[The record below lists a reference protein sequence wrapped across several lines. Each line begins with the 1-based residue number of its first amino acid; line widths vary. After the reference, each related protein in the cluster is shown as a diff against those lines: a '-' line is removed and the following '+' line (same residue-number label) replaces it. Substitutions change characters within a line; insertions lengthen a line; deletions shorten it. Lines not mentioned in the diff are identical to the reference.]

1 MESFMSSMRMLLCA
15 FTLLMSVPS
24 SYAQDNDYLKHRK
37 FFDICSIKK
46 QCFGCH
52 ECKQDRYT
60 VKLQNN
66 TSKNI
71 KSIYYKFYSPV
82 FNKIIE
88 KEAKITGDRIEG
100 KRLGTAYVCV
110 LDVSHWIVSKIV
122 YEDESTETFTIT
134 ERLENFIQEADESD
148 CND

>member
-1 MESFMSSMRMLLCA
+1 MSSLRMLLCI
-15 FTLLMSVPS
+15 FICLMSVCGVR
-24 SYAQDNDYLKHRK
+24 AQDNDYLKHRK

-52 ECKQDRYT
+52 ECNQERYT

-66 TSKNI
+66 TSRNI

-88 KEAKITGDRIEG
+88 KEAKISGDRIES

-110 LDVSHWIVSKIV
+110 LDVRHWIFSKIL
-122 YEDESTETFTIT
+122 YEDGSTETFTIK

>member
-1 MESFMSSMRMLLCA
+1 MSKLRMLLCVFVLFFA
-15 FTLLMSVPS
+15 FTSAH
-24 SYAQDNDYLKHRK
+24 AQDNDYLKHRK

-52 ECKQDRYT
+52 ECNQDRYS
-60 VKLQNN
+60 VRLLNN

-71 KSIYYKFYSPV
+71 KSIHYKFYSPV

-100 KRLGTAYVCV
+100 KRQATVYVCV
-110 LDVSHWIVSKIV
+110 LDVRHWIFSKV
-122 YEDESTETFTIT
+122 EYEDGSIENFTIKD
-134 ERLENFIQEADESD
+134 RLENFIQEPDESD